1 MGALQTWRLGG
12 QENCRRC
19 CWGTAS
25 HQWRSSL
32 QRTLHT
38 HLCTQSRGDRGQ
50 ESETFHRGQSHM
62 PGRHGDQLGEP
73 RILDL
78 DLDYYQYWGVP
89 YRQNNSHEDPNSVW
103 KLLLK
108 LRPSQH
114 SQSISEKRKSK
125 SIQRFSSLWSS
136 DSHYLPRLPCEA
148 VILTTFHDFQVHQ
161 SATQLSLGHAFLGS
175 QGLATWACFPR
186 PTGACDLVPQSKTL
200 RRETSEHPS
209 TYCFIWTS
217 HICFHYL

>member
-12 QENCRRC
+12 QEDCRRC

-78 DLDYYQYWGVP
+78 DLDYYQYWGFLIDRIIP
-89 YRQNNSHEDPNSVW
+89 MRILILFENSCSNSGPHNIPKVS
-103 KLLLK
+103 
-108 LRPSQH
+108 LRRE
-114 SQSISEKRKSK
+114 SQSLSR
-125 SIQRFSSLWSS
+125 
-136 DSHYLPRLPCEA
+136 DSPLCEA
-148 VILTTFHDFQVHQ
+148 VILTIFHDFLVKQWF
-161 SATQLSLGHAFLGS
+161 SL
-175 QGLATWACFPR
+175 
-186 PTGACDLVPQSKTL
+186 
-200 RRETSEHPS
+200 PS
-209 TYCFIWTS
+209 TTS
-217 HICFHYL
+217 RSINPPPSFHSGMLS